1 MKKLKIL
8 TIFFLI
14 LSLNSCGIFS
24 NSQKYDY
31 LKEEKTEDLV
41 IPSGSESKIVDY
53 YPVPDE
59 IEKITN
65 SSYEVPLPRQVFSSG
80 TTNQVRLHKLGE
92 LRWIYIE
99 SLPSTVWPVMKDFM
113 TLSEQGLDLDDPEKG
128 IMESNPFT
136 SITGINS
143 KLVLKVEHG
152 IRQSS
157 SEVFLSHL
165 AQNNL
170 GEWERV
176 SVEEN
181 IEAEVLK
188 KALDYLSSAP
198 NTSGTSLIAL
208 NLNIGQKAILK
219 SEKGI
224 DFIEMN
230 LNFSRAWAAVNRALN
245 ESLIEVKDL
254 NREEGVF
261 FVNFGVQE
269 EMGFVRGLFSRNTK
283 ENRDFVIEVSK
294 VNENKCLVKVISKS
308 EESQEM
314 ARNLLSEINQ
324 SLS

>member
-1 MKKLKIL
+1 MNHYAEISAVIL
-8 TIFFLI
+8 LPGYSI
-14 LSLNSCGIFS
+14 
-24 NSQKYDY
+24 
-31 LKEEKTEDLV
+31 
-41 IPSGSESKIVDY
+41 
-53 YPVPDE
+53 
-59 IEKITN
+59 
-65 SSYEVPLPRQVFSSG
+65 PRQVFSSG

>member
-1 MKKLKIL
+1 MSEYYLAKNLQQDNLL
-8 TIFFLI
+8 TT
-14 LSLNSCGIFS
+14 G
-24 NSQKYDY
+24 KGVP
-31 LKEEKTEDLV
+31 DLV
-41 IPSGSESKIVDY
+41 WIKNRDETRSHALYDSSRGAFKKIHSN
-53 YPVPDE
+53 
-59 IEKITN
+59 TN
-65 SSYEVPLPRQVFSSG
+65 
-80 TTNQVRLHKLGE
+80 
-92 LRWIYIE
+92 
-99 SLPSTVWPVMKDFM
+99 
-113 TLSEQGLDLDDPEKG
+113 
-128 IMESNPFT
+128 
-136 SITGINS
+136 
-143 KLVLKVEHG
+143 
-152 IRQSS
+152 
-157 SEVFLSHL
+157 
-165 AQNNL
+165 
-170 GEWERV
+170 